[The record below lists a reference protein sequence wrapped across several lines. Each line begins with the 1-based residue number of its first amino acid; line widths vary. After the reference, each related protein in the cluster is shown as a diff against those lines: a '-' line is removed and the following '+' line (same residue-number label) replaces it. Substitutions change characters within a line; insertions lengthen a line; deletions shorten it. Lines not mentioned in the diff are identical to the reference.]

1 MPVRVWSDMS
11 AHILIINP
19 NSTASM
25 TREIEIAAREVADQN
40 TTITAVNPDTGPASI
55 EGPEDGLA
63 CLPPLFALFD
73 TAMASNIQYDAIIIA
88 CFDDTGLQE
97 LKSRTIKPV
106 LGIGEAAFHMA
117 SMRSKSFSTVT
128 TLPISIPVIAQNI
141 LHYGF
146 SKQSK
151 KVRASDVPVL
161 AVGSETAR
169 LIEAEAKRAL
179 LEDQCDSIVL
189 GCAGMAQLAKELSH
203 KLDVPVIDGVAAAVL
218 LSEALI
224 RLESL

>member
-1 MPVRVWSDMS
+1 MPVGVWSDMS

-19 NSTASM
+19 NSTTSM
-25 TREIEIAAREVADQN
+25 TREIEIAAREVAGQN
-40 TTITAVNPDTGPASI
+40 TTITAINPDTGPASI

-63 CLPPLFALFD
+63 CLPHLFALFD
-73 TAMASNIQYDAIIIA
+73 AAMTSNIQYDAIIIA

-97 LKSRTIKPV
+97 LKSRTTKPV

-128 TLPISIPVIAQNI
+128 TLPISIPVITENI
-141 LHYGF
+141 VQYGF
-146 SKQSK
+146 SRQSK
-151 KVRASDVPVL
+151 NVRASDVPVL
-161 AVGSETAR
+161 AVGDKTSL
-169 LIEAEAKRAL
+169 LIEEEARRAL
-179 LEDQCDSIVL
+179 QDDQCDSIVL